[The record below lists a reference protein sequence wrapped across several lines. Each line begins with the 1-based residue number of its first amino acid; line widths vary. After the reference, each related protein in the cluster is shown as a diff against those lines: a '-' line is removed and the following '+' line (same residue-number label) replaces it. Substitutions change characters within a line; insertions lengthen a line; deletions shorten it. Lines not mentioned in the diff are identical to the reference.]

1 MMLPFPTS
9 LTTKLSLLLSGQTLV
24 TVTSIHL
31 SFFFYLNGWTGSS
44 VLPIMFTQICMRLCC
59 YWPRPTFLLVHPV
72 RSSQVAR
79 TSRLS
84 LRQVVRSSSPVT
96 WLGCHVS
103 LACSHVS
110 WLLSRCGR
118 QGRSLAVLVSQAPR
132 PSQARPTP
140 FSWIRCRPR
149 LVRLSLSAES
159 AAIQQC
165 FSLTINQWTVLSV
178 TINQRNE
185 QAACL
190 SQYAL
195 VTHASPS
202 RCNFEPLF
210 TFLGA
215 GGVKHVP
222 KWCPH
227 SHYSRSWV
235 WQKFS
240 NRK

>member
-1 MMLPFPTS
+1 
-9 LTTKLSLLLSGQTLV
+9 
-24 TVTSIHL
+24 
-31 SFFFYLNGWTGSS
+31 
-44 VLPIMFTQICMRLCC
+44 MFTQICMRLCC

-110 WLLSRCGR
+110 WLLSRCGT

-140 FSWIRCRPR
+140 FSWIRCRPG
-149 LVRLSLSAES
+149 
-159 AAIQQC
+159 
-165 FSLTINQWTVLSV
+165 
-178 TINQRNE
+178 
-185 QAACL
+185 L